1 MTRPRR
7 PNLYL
12 TGALRRKYGQLL
24 GEARDLLADR
34 PRIKADLE
42 HVGAVLRMFD
52 PDADLAAIT
61 PIRPYK
67 ARRGRWNRTAL
78 KILREANAPM
88 RGRDLARRVML
99 AHGLEP
105 DFRTM
110 VSIECSLQ
118 AVLLRLHRMGLV
130 TITGKPRRWS
140 IGN

>member
-52 PDADLAAIT
+52 PDVDLAAIT

-78 KILREANAPM
+78 KN
-88 RGRDLARRVML
+88 
-99 AHGLEP
+99 
-105 DFRTM
+105 
-110 VSIECSLQ
+110 C
-118 AVLLRLHRMGLV
+118 
-130 TITGKPRRWS
+130 GKPTHP
-140 IGN
+140 